1 MTENQASAP
10 RDTAAEEAAPA
21 LEELQ
26 AFTLVVPAYNEEG
39 AITETVETLV
49 ETLSPLPEFE
59 LLVVN
64 DGSSDGTAAELARLE
79 ELHPAL
85 RVITHDRNRG
95 YGAALKTGISRART
109 PWVGITDADG
119 TYPNHRLP
127 EMIGI
132 AQELDADM
140 VVGARTIKEEVEYPL
155 IRKIPKVF
163 LVRWASWLS
172 DYRIPD
178 INSGMRVFKTE
189 SVKKF
194 FWVLPD
200 TFSFTT
206 TISIAMLKSRHLVHY
221 MPIGY
226 KARIGQSK
234 IKPIRDTLRFV
245 QLITRT
251 GMYFAPLRVLTPLFL
266 ILVVA
271 LLVSLGFDIA
281 HGNLTDKSVILF
293 VAAMNTVMFGLLADM
308 IHRRSTQ

>member
-1 MTENQASAP
+1 MTESSP
-10 RDTAAEEAAPA
+10 EG
-21 LEELQ
+21 

-39 AITETVETLV
+39 AITETVETLLA
-49 ETLSPLPEFE
+49 TLSSLSQFE
-59 LLVVN
+59 ILVVN
-64 DGSSDGTAAELARLE
+64 DGSSDGTAAELERLDA
-79 ELHPAL
+79 LHPQL

-119 TYPNHRLP
+119 TYPNERIP
-127 EMIGI
+127 EMLGL
-132 AQELDADM
+132 AEKLDADM
-140 VVGARTIKEEVEYPL
+140 VVGARIIKDQVTYPL

-172 DYRIPD
+172 DYKIPD

-226 KARIGQSK
+226 KARIGNSK

-251 GMYFAPLRVLTPLFL
+251 GMYFAPLRVLAPIFL
-266 ILVVA
+266 ILTLA
-271 LLVSLGFDIA
+271 MLVSLGFDVA
-281 HGNLTDKSVILF
+281 HGNLTDK
-293 VAAMNTVMFGLLADM
+293 TVMLFIAAINVIMFALLADM
-308 IHRRSTQ
+308 IHRRSTA